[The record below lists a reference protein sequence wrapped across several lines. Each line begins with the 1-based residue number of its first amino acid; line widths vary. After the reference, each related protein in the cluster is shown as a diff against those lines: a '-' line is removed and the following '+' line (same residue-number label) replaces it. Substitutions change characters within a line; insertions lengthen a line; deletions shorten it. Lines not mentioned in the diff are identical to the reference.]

1 MDKMDYTREEMSF
14 MCYIIKQYSNLT
26 TKLNKED
33 KKEIELI
40 LKKNAYNHKLKELEL
55 LKDDIDKLN
64 SRPRPEDINDI

>member
-1 MDKMDYTREEMSF
+1 MDYTREEITF
-14 MCYIIKQYSNLT
+14 MCYILKQYSNLT
-26 TKLNKED
+26 TNLNKDD
-33 KKEIELI
+33 KETVKLI

>member
-1 MDKMDYTREEMSF
+1 MDYTREEITF
-14 MCYIIKQYSNLT
+14 MCYILKQYRNLT
-26 TKLNKED
+26 TNLNKDD
-33 KKEIELI
+33 KETVKLI